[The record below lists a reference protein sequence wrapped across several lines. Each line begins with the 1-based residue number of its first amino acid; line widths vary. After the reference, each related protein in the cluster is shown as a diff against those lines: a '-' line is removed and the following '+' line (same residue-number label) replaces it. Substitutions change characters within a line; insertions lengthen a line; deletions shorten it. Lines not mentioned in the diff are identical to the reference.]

1 MMSGFFDV
9 LAVKGG
15 WFALLL
21 LLGALPAAGSSI
33 SPARTV
39 LAWPQSQE
47 TSDSSTKKMSIKEYV
62 EEALRL
68 SGIWENKRR
77 TVQKLL
83 DTAKKDKNV
92 IRQNCIE
99 PKLKDVQFGIEEG
112 NSTVSIM
119 KEGQGG
125 SVSQER
131 MELLFQKVRVIDSNI
146 EEAVMEA
153 GRCIGDEQFSSGEG
167 FEIKS
172 SHPDEVP
179 FDPDSAPI
187 ILDDPLAHNDNYIP
201 VNPDWSVEMTW
212 PNASPY
218 K

>member
-1 MMSGFFDV
+1 MSNLFHV

-15 WFALLL
+15 WFSLLL
-21 LLGALPAAGSSI
+21 LLGALPAAGSSVD
-33 SPARTV
+33 SARAV
-39 LAWPQSQE
+39 LTWTQNQE
-47 TSDSSTKKMSIKEYV
+47 ASDTLPKKMSIKEYV
-62 EEALRL
+62 EDASRM
-68 SGIWENKRR
+68 SGTWDNKRK
-77 TVQKLL
+77 TVQSLFN
-83 DTAKKDKNV
+83 TAKKEKNV

-99 PKLKDVQFGIEEG
+99 PKLKDVLFGIEEG
-112 NSTVSIM
+112 NTTVSVM

-125 SVSQER
+125 SVNVER
-131 MELLFQKVRVIDSNI
+131 MELLYQKVRVIDANI

-167 FEIKS
+167 FELKA
-172 SHPDEVP
+172 SHPDEIP
-179 FDPDSAPI
+179 FDPDSVPV
-187 ILDDPLAHNDNYIP
+187 ILNDPLSQNNNYIP

>member
-1 MMSGFFDV
+1 MS
-9 LAVKGG
+9 A
-15 WFALLL
+15 
-21 LLGALPAAGSSI
+21 
-33 SPARTV
+33 
-39 LAWPQSQE
+39 
-47 TSDSSTKKMSIKEYV
+47 KEYM
-62 EEALRL
+62 EEAVRL
-68 SGIWENKRR
+68 SGIWAEKRK

-83 DTAKKDKNV
+83 DTAKKEKNL

-112 NSTVSIM
+112 NSTVAIM

-153 GRCIGDEQFSSGEG
+153 GRCIGDEQSASGDG
-167 FEIKS
+167 VDLKS